1 MNSLQLAQRLSRN
14 LSVDDP
20 ANPSADA
27 LLDVLAAANAG
38 IAAFYRELPAIYRRT
53 TVSATLKQPQAL
65 NVVFQAK
72 YSNKVGADTFSA
84 GMFGC
89 TVRLGQ
95 GPTDNIVTGPD
106 SVLDDWIYDTLAM
119 AAVVY
124 FDAVPFTAPILRII
138 DDVRLYPSNG
148 ARYRVLR
155 RYEGPHRR
163 HHPWSYYTGYVG
175 EPFVEGGA
183 NSSAIGAPNWYRI
196 EPVGQVRGGTPPFLM
211 QVSPMPS
218 ADFTIRFEAELG
230 AQHLTFEQI

>member
-95 GPTDNIVTGPD
+95 GPTDNIVTGSFERRAVS
-106 SVLDDWIYDTLAM
+106 SV
-119 AAVVY
+119 AAV
-124 FDAVPFTAPILRII
+124 R
-138 DDVRLYPSNG
+138 G
-148 ARYRVLR
+148 A
-155 RYEGPHRR
+155 
-163 HHPWSYYTGYVG
+163 
-175 EPFVEGGA
+175 A
-183 NSSAIGAPNWYRI
+183 SSASS
-196 EPVGQVRGGTPPFLM
+196 V
-211 QVSPMPS
+211 
-218 ADFTIRFEAELG
+218 ELLHG
-230 AQHLTFEQI
+230 LCRRTVCGRRCQFQRDRST